1 MISHGKPSELDAPA
15 SCSLFKM
22 PTYSKLFFP
31 SIFEHT
37 HLSDVEQVSVYET
50 LHEIGILF
58 RMPVPCEEFLCKC
71 ETLANRVK

>member
-1 MISHGKPSELDAPA
+1 MLQHHVPYLKRQL
-15 SCSLFKM
+15 
-22 PTYSKLFFP
+22 KLFFP

-58 RMPVPCEEFLCKC
+58 RMPVPCEGFLCKC
-71 ETLANRVK
+71 ETCQRSQVIICEEA